1 MSFDSVRMSVCDP
14 MKLSNRYTTGL
25 AGLLLTKSIRRWM
38 ASLDYRVLHYDRSID
53 PINGPPHPGIY
64 IFWHE
69 NILFP
74 LYLRGRCHLSMLLSR
89 HRDADILAEVARF
102 SGFGTVR
109 GSTGHGG
116 REALEQLVQRSRT
129 EHITITPDGPRGPRR
144 RLAFGPIYLAS
155 RTGLPIIPLGFG
167 YDRPWRV
174 NSWDRFAIPRP
185 MSRARAVTGPRVT
198 IPRGLERNDIEPYR
212 VAVERLLT
220 ELTDE
225 AYAWAE
231 SGKRRV
237 GEEDLPRTFAPP
249 PQPMELA
256 PSMAASRAA

>member
-1 MSFDSVRMSVCDP
+1 
-14 MKLSNRYTTGL
+14 MKFSNRYITGL
-25 AGLLLTKSIRRWM
+25 VGLLTTKTIRRWM
-38 ASLDYRVLHYDRSID
+38 STLDYRVLYYDRSVD
-53 PINGPPHPGIY
+53 PALGAPHPGIY

-116 REALEQLVQRSRT
+116 REALEQLVAISRH

-144 RLAFGPIYLAS
+144 QLAHGPIYLAS

-167 YDRPWRV
+167 YDRPWRL

-185 MSRARAVTGPRVT
+185 LSNARAIAGPPVH
-198 IPRGLERNDIEPYR
+198 IPHGLERDDIEPYR
-212 VAVERLLT
+212 AAVERLLT

-225 AYAWAE
+225 ANAWAE
-231 SGKRRV
+231 SGKRRT
-237 GEEDLPRTFAPP
+237 GEEHLARTFGPT
-249 PQPMELA
+249 PQPLETHA
-256 PSMAASRAA
+256 RVARSRAA

>member
-1 MSFDSVRMSVCDP
+1 
-14 MKLSNRYTTGL
+14 MKLSNPFTTGL
-25 AGLLLTKSIRRWM
+25 AGLLATKGISHWM
-38 ASLDYRVLHYDRSID
+38 STLDYRVLYYDRTVD
-53 PINGPPHPGIY
+53 PALGAPNPGIY

-116 REALEQLVQRSRT
+116 REALEQLVQLSRT
-129 EHITITPDGPRGPRR
+129 EHLTITPDGPRGPRR
-144 RLAFGPIYLAS
+144 RLAYGPIYLAS

-185 MSRARAVTGPRVT
+185 LSNARAIAGPPVS
-198 IPRGLERNDIEPYR
+198 IPSGLERDDIEPYR
-212 VAVERLLT
+212 AAVERLLT

-225 AYAWAE
+225 ASAWAE
-231 SGKRRV
+231 SGKRRE
-237 GEEDLPRTFAPP
+237 GEEHLDRTFGPAPIP
-249 PQPMELA
+249 RETPIRVA
-256 PSMAASRAA
+256 KRRAA